1 MSRQRVL
8 MVFPYAPSYREPIY
22 ELMDKE
28 FDCKFCFCKQTYI
41 KLKYMDYGLLRD
53 CDQNLEE
60 VVLYRDW
67 IYFRHL
73 SKIDLNRYDVVILP
87 GTIRNFSVWSLMLK
101 IKMFYPKIRTMIW
114 THGAYGKESRIQY
127 LIKKLFFSL
136 PDNILLYGNYA
147 KSIIKEHK
155 LAKDSKL
162 TVVYNSLDY
171 ETQKKF
177 RNEKNENLFLDHF
190 GNNEKNLVFIGR
202 LTPVKKLDIVVRAI
216 ELLKRRNLYFNL
228 TFIGDGSERQR
239 IVDLAKS
246 LGVEN
251 QVWMYGE
258 TFDEAEIS
266 KLLNHADL
274 CVSPGNVG
282 LTAMH
287 ALAYGVPVATH
298 NDFKNQ
304 MPEFEAITPGK
315 TGFFFKENSVDD
327 LADSIADWFAEKQN
341 RESVRN
347 ACISE
352 IEARYNPKTQL
363 EILKD
368 VINNH

>member
-1 MSRQRVL
+1 

-171 ETQKKF
+171 ETQKKL
-177 RNEKNENLFLDHF
+177 E
-190 GNNEKNLVFIGR
+190 
-202 LTPVKKLDIVVRAI
+202 
-216 ELLKRRNLYFNL
+216 FNL
-228 TFIGDGSERQR
+228 
-239 IVDLAKS
+239 
-246 LGVEN
+246 
-251 QVWMYGE
+251 
-258 TFDEAEIS
+258 
-266 KLLNHADL
+266 
-274 CVSPGNVG
+274 
-282 LTAMH
+282 
-287 ALAYGVPVATH
+287 
-298 NDFKNQ
+298 
-304 MPEFEAITPGK
+304 
-315 TGFFFKENSVDD
+315 
-327 LADSIADWFAEKQN
+327 
-341 RESVRN
+341 
-347 ACISE
+347 
-352 IEARYNPKTQL
+352 
-363 EILKD
+363 
-368 VINNH
+368 